1 MTLSLLQLQ
10 YDQYS
15 TGSQTAGLVVKGLF
29 IADQSK
35 RLLLTDFAAQLDVEL
50 AHYRTACEATVKLL
64 LPQIDA
70 ALLVCDVDVLAQLL
84 LDVNE
89 LVKKLPAGE
98 APSDTKNSMDWR
110 ICAEIASVKSTLSDR
125 IQTLLFSAEELHVQL
140 LPQKE
145 EKDCILSLR
154 SVQCSLD
161 DQMLLFVQPL
171 PEANVCLQVERE
183 QREQPEQCE
192 GTIAWYS
199 LAVGDLF
206 LCVCWVCLM
215 SSNATPE
222 LLDLV
227 AVAPLKQAH
236 ILQLLSQ
243 TLYSQSAAG
252 TEPSV
257 PGTASEEPEE
267 GYEPSPNNT
276 GFSLTVQSIQARLSV
291 PHNTSLLFA
300 SSHATVMKAASVFR
314 LELER
319 CCAAVDSNGRFI
331 PSWFASTDNRKLIMN
346 ECSVMLNIDTS
357 AAGTALATR
366 HVVLNVQDF
375 VLSVEDALILSLSTL
390 YHSFAQRATAIQE
403 QWPAAPSEASVPAS
417 LDSDVRAS
425 DSAFRFSLQEDE
437 VPASSLP
444 SVLSLEPLQVVMQ
457 EGLPELGQLL
467 VTPTVSQME
476 SEEVESSVLSYPTL
490 DYYRLVSGG
499 VPHPLTAESLH
510 KNIYEEK
517 NPSASSFFSF
527 FSASKKPSELHH
539 VTMQF
544 RLPSM
549 IRVFSIRVKQL
560 LTAEINALA
569 GGDIAAVFGDSFEF
583 DLLAWSEMNRSFHC
597 IKSVCVPI
605 RAVSPTGSAGSAGN
619 AGNAGNA
626 GSVSRTN
633 RAGTAASLV
642 SDYKRSHYYTDGAED
657 STSSVDSDASLT
669 LDEAMHETVLENSD
683 QTEFF
688 EMTPPYSYSN
698 RYQICVY
705 LRGYVPGEMTHLGG
719 LAGVVRA
726 VTAVVQKRVALKYFS
741 ASVMNQY
748 TLFSF
753 TSNMLLF
760 RFNHASCHSRGA
772 PVEAL
777 QLAVVKPKL
786 LYRRSL
792 DCHELS
798 LYGSI
803 NLNAINL
810 MSLLLMPLVQKF
822 DVYSS

>member
-10 YDQYS
+10 YDQFP
-15 TGSQTAGLVVKGLF
+15 TGSQTAGVVVKGLF
-29 IADQSK
+29 VADHCK

-50 AHYRTACEATVKLL
+50 AHYRAAREMTVKLL

-70 ALLVCDVDVLAQLL
+70 ALLVRDVDVLALLL
-84 LDVNE
+84 LDVGE
-89 LVKKLPAGE
+89 LAKKLPARVTQTE
-98 APSDTKNSMDWR
+98 EKSALDVCV
-110 ICAEIASVKSTLSDR
+110 CAEVEAVTCELSDR
-125 IQTLLFSAEELHVQL
+125 VRTLRFSAEELRVQL

-145 EKDCILSLR
+145 EKDEVLSLR
-154 SVQCSLD
+154 GVRCSLD
-161 DQMLLFVQPL
+161 DQLLLGVQPL
-171 PEANVCLQVERE
+171 PDASVCLRVERE
-183 QREQPEQCE
+183 QRE
-192 GTIAWYS
+192 GAVAWYS
-199 LAVGDLF
+199 LVLGDLF
-206 LCVCWVCLM
+206 LCVLPCRLM
-215 SSNATPE
+215 PRNATPE
-222 LLDLV
+222 LLDLL
-227 AVAPLKQAH
+227 AVAPLQQAH
-236 ILQLLSQ
+236 VRQLLAQ
-243 TLYSQSAAG
+243 TLHA
-252 TEPSV
+252 
-257 PGTASEEPEE
+257 
-267 GYEPSPNNT
+267 PSPASTESGELEESDATRQAPHNT
-276 GFSLTVQSIQARLSV
+276 GFSLAVQSVQARLSV

-300 SSHATVMKAASVFR
+300 ASHATVMKAASVFR
-314 LELER
+314 LELPR
-319 CCAAVDSNGRFI
+319 CCAAVDSDARYL
-331 PSWFASTDNRKLIMN
+331 PVLFASASDGRKLVLN
-346 ECSVMLNIDTS
+346 ECCVTLNVDMS
-357 AAGTALATR
+357 ATR

-375 VLSVEDALILSLSTL
+375 VLSVEDAFILSLSTL
-390 YHSFAQRATAIQE
+390 YHAFAQRVAAIQE
-403 QWPAAPSEASVPAS
+403 QWPAAPSDASVAAS
-417 LDSDVRAS
+417 LDSDVLPS
-425 DSAFRFSLQEDE
+425 SESGFRFSLQEDE

-444 SVLSLEPLQVVMQ
+444 SVLSLEPLQVVLQ
-457 EGLPELGQLL
+457 EGWPELGQLL
-467 VTPTVSQME
+467 VTPTVSQKE

-499 VPHPLTAESLH
+499 VPHPLTAEALH
-510 KNIYEEK
+510 RHMHEEK
-517 NPSASSFFSF
+517 NQPASSFFSF
-527 FSASKKPSELHH
+527 FSTSKKHAELHH

-560 LTAEINALA
+560 LAAEINALA

-605 RAVSPTGSAGSAGN
+605 RSAVDSANTAG
-619 AGNAGNA
+619 A
-626 GSVSRTN
+626 
-633 RAGTAASLV
+633 AGTAASLV
-642 SDYKRSHYYTDGAED
+642 SDYKRSHYYAEGED
-657 STSSVDSDASLT
+657 SASSADSDASLT
-669 LDEAMHETVLENSD
+669 LDEAMHETVLENAS

-719 LAGVVRA
+719 LAGVVKA
-726 VTAVVQKRVALKYFS
+726 VTAVVQKRVALKYFG
-741 ASVMNQY
+741 AAAMNQY

-760 RFNHASCHSRGA
+760 RLNHSSCHAHGA

-803 NLNAINL
+803 NLNAVNL

-822 DVYSS
+822 DVYAS